1 MPATAPASG
10 AVPGTAPAPLAD
22 LPDVTV
28 PLGELVP
35 PRCRHYFTGR
45 SGRAHFRTRRYDFG
59 GSPRYLP
66 LVRAFLNTC
75 AADRDADYRYLFTLL
90 GSELANNALAHSHS
104 GRPFGV
110 YSFTCERSR
119 DGLRLTCRDQG
130 SRDGTTVPFGQ
141 HAHLRAAADGL
152 DLSAE
157 SGRGLALIDAL
168 ATSWGDNGIPDRRQV
183 WFFLADDLTGS
194 LWNTDNADRA
204 DHDTGPDPGSDAD
217 R

>member
-1 MPATAPASG
+1 M
-10 AVPGTAPAPLAD
+10 AD

-28 PLGELVP
+28 PLGELVR

-75 AADRDADYRYLFTLL
+75 AADRDDDYRYLFTLL
-90 GSELANNALAHSHS
+90 GSELANNALDHSHS

-110 YSFTCERSR
+110 YSLTCERIR

-141 HAHLRAAADGL
+141 RAHLRAAADGL

-168 ATSWGDNGIPDRRQV
+168 ATCWGDNGIPDRRQV
-183 WFFLADDLTGS
+183 WFFLAHDLTGS
-194 LWNTDNADRA
+194 LWGSATAER
-204 DHDTGPDPGSDAD
+204 TGPDPDPGPEAD
-217 R
+217 L